1 MTYRYTLFIVATITT
16 AILIVAVTDAHKPI
30 TSKYTYHQDV
40 YPIFLNQC
48 GGCHAADAVAPMSL
62 LTYEDA
68 YPWAQS
74 IKEEVVNLTMPPWQA
89 EYGFGAF
96 KHEGSLSA
104 RQLDIVVEWANGGTP
119 EGIPTNHGPVEP
131 EDTWSLGEP
140 SFVLEM
146 PSPFTLPADVSE
158 ATRYFVMPTDFNEE
172 TMIRAVDFRPGTAT
186 IVRSAILYVDLSGE
200 AAILDAADPAP
211 GFEAA
216 SPNLLVGAQVLT
228 AWLPGQEAI
237 DLDQAAYIVPVGA
250 ELVLRLN
257 YKKTWTYEGL
267 EVDDRSVLALYAAD
281 SGAARVESIVL
292 QPSTED
298 VSNEGP
304 VVSFSS
310 HLTRDLDLLAILPN
324 LEADALGVQIEAVG
338 INGKRTPVIR
348 LASPRPEWRTRYW
361 LDEPLRLTQG
371 TTLEVQAVL
380 RSGSG
385 EGNTPVSFTL
395 DLLPVQTPTAE
406 PN

>member
-48 GGCHAADAVAPMSL
+48 GGCHADDAVAPMSL

-119 EGIPTNHGPVEP
+119 EGITTNHGPVEP

-158 ATRYFVMPTDFNEE
+158 ATRYFVMPTDFSEE
-172 TMIRAVDFRPGTAT
+172 TMIRAVDFRPGTAA

-200 AAILDAADPAP
+200 AAILDTADPAP
-211 GFEAA
+211 GFEAEN
-216 SPNLLVGAQVLT
+216 PNLLVGAQVLT

-257 YKKTWTYEGL
+257 YKKTWIYEGL
-267 EVDDRSVLALYAAD
+267 EVEDRSVLALYAAD

-292 QPSTED
+292 QPPTED

-310 HLTRDLDLLAILPN
+310 HLSRDLDLLAILPN

-385 EGNTPVSFTL
+385 EGSTPVSFTL

-406 PN
+406 QN

>member
-1 MTYRYTLFIVATITT
+1 MIYRHAHFIVATITT
-16 AILIVAVTDAHKPI
+16 AILIVAITDAHKPI

-48 GGCHAADAVAPMSL
+48 GGCHSADAVAPMSL

-96 KHEGSLSA
+96 KHEGSLTA

-119 EGIPTNHGPVEP
+119 EGITTNHDPGEP
-131 EDTWSLGEP
+131 KNTWSLGEP
-140 SFVLEM
+140 TFILEM
-146 PSPFTLPADVSE
+146 PEPFSLPADVSE
-158 ATRYFVMPTDFNEE
+158 ATRHFVIPAAFDGE
-172 TMIRAVDFRPGTAT
+172 TMIRAVDFRPGTAA

-200 AAILDAADPAP
+200 AAALDAADPAP
-211 GFEAA
+211 GFDAEN
-216 SPNLLVGAQVLT
+216 PNSLAGAQILT

-237 DLDQAAYIVPVGA
+237 GLDQAGYVVPVGA
-250 ELVLRLN
+250 DLVLRLN

-267 EVDDRSVLALYAAD
+267 EVDDQSLLALYAAD
-281 SGAARVESIVL
+281 PGVAKVESIVL
-292 QPSTED
+292 QPPTENG
-298 VSNEGP
+298 SNEGP
-304 VVSFSS
+304 LVSFSS
-310 HLTRDLDLLAILPN
+310 HLSRDLDLLAILPN
-324 LEADALGVQIEAVG
+324 LEADALGVQIEAVA
-338 INGKRTPVIR
+338 INGERTPVIR

-371 TTLEVQAVL
+371 TTLEVQAIL
-380 RSGSG
+380 RSGSA
-385 EGNTPVSFTL
+385 EGNVPVSFTL
-395 DLLPVQTPTAE
+395 DLLPVQIPTAE

>member
-1 MTYRYTLFIVATITT
+1 VTYRRTLFIAATITT
-16 AILIVAVTDAHKPI
+16 AILIGAVTDAHKPI

-48 GGCHAADAVAPMSL
+48 GGCHAPDAVAPMSL

-74 IKEEVVNLTMPPWQA
+74 IKEEVVNLTMPPWQP
-89 EYGFGAF
+89 EYGFGVF
-96 KHEGSLSA
+96 KHKGSMSA

-119 EGIPTNHGPVEP
+119 EGVPTNHAPVEP
-131 EDTWSLGEP
+131 MNSWSLGEP

-146 PSPFTLPADVSE
+146 PAPFTLPAEVSE
-158 ATRYFVMPTDFNEE
+158 TTRDFVMPTAFNGEV
-172 TMIRAVDFRPGTAT
+172 MIRAVDFRPGTAA

-200 AAILDAADPAP
+200 AVALDAADPVP
-211 GFEAA
+211 GFDAENPDSLA
-216 SPNLLVGAQVLT
+216 GAQILT

-237 DLDQAAYIVPVGA
+237 DLDQAAYVVPVGA

-281 SGAARVESIVL
+281 PGAARVESIVL
-292 QPSTED
+292 QPPTESD
-298 VSNEGP
+298 SNDGP
-304 VVSFSS
+304 VISFSS
-310 HLTRDLDLLAILPN
+310 HLSRDLDLLAILPN

-338 INGKRTPVIR
+338 IDGKRTPVIR

-361 LDEPLRLTQG
+361 LDEPLRLARG
-371 TTLEVQAVL
+371 TTLEVQAIL

-385 EGNTPVSFTL
+385 EGNASVSFTL
-395 DLLPVQTPTAE
+395 DLLPTQTPTAE
-406 PN
+406 SN